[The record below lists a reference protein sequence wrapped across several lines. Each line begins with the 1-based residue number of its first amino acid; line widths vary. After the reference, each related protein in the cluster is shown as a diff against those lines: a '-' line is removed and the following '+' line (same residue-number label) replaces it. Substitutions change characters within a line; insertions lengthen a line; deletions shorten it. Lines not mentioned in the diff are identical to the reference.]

1 MANSA
6 IITRDLTITVSNDRA
21 TLSEPLTIYRNNRG
35 IQLNLKIVEYKFNFN
50 RATEE
55 NLLAKNTSI
64 IYSRVLVHK
73 PSGKG
78 CFDIPLTNVK
88 DDTVIVLIDKSWTDD
103 LDELD
108 TTGPYQLQ
116 VLLYGEDPRESC
128 VAIPPVNFV
137 VKDLICD
144 IPEDLD
150 NLPDAV
156 AGKALATYSLAAEGN
171 GDEYNSD
178 YAKGEYNFVPWSTG
192 DLITSNSL
200 NKIEDAVNYSIQE
213 LADVYRKDEVD
224 LAIKNVEV
232 DAYTKAEIDER
243 LQNMVE
249 DAYSTEEIDTMM
261 AEQQEYIINNVKG
274 EQGIQ
279 GEIGPRGY
287 TFSPNMDAEG
297 NLTWTNDG
305 DLANPSPINLVGPQG
320 EQGIQGEIGPR
331 GYTFLPN
338 MDSEGNLSWTNDGE
352 LINPMTLNLVGPQGP
367 QGIQGPIGQ
376 PLNIKGRIGSTLELI
391 NIEEKYIGDSY
402 VIGQNIYLWDGDEW
416 VDLGNVVGPQG
427 IQGPKGDSIDIVM
440 STEEPEDKDFLWI
453 VDSEMEEYVT
463 RQYVEDKGYVS
474 SGNINRIEV
483 VAQYPDIMEEGVM
496 YVLVVED

>member
-274 EQGIQ
+274 EKGDKGDPFTYDDFTLEQLTQ
-279 GEIGPRGY
+279 LIGPK
-287 TFSPNMDAEG
+287 
-297 NLTWTNDG
+297 G
-305 DLANPSPINLVGPQG
+305 DKGDTG
-320 EQGIQGEIGPR
+320 EKGDKGDKGDN
-331 GYTFLPN
+331 GVTFLPSV
-338 MDSEGNLSWTNDGE
+338 DEDCNLSWTNNGNMFNPSTVNIKGE
-352 LINPMTLNLVGPQGP
+352 KGDTGE
-367 QGIQGPIGQ
+367 QGPIGQ
-376 PLNIKGRIGSTLELI
+376 PLNVKGRIYDPLELV
-391 NIEEKYIGDSY
+391 NITEKYIGDAY
-402 VIGQNIYLWDGDEW
+402 IYGQVLYMWDGNEW
-416 VDLGNVVGPQG
+416 SDLGNIG
-427 IQGPKGDSIDIVM
+427 GPKGETGEKGDKGDSVEIVM
-440 STEEPEDKDFLWI
+440 SDTEPEDKDFLWI
-453 VDSEMEEYVT
+453 VESESEDYATKGYVQEQNYVSSNSIDRIEMVTKYPDEMEENVL
-463 RQYVEDKGYVS
+463 
-474 SGNINRIEV
+474 
-483 VAQYPDIMEEGVM
+483 
-496 YVLVVED
+496 YVLVVE